1 MVALLVTA
9 TVAATVVLV
18 VVLGWLIDR
27 SA

>member
-9 TVAATVVLV
+9 TVAATFVVV